1 MTSEIEL
8 DPSRL
13 ALALASAGRSEPLR
27 TELFDCLRRAEAA
40 AGDPLAFREEV
51 RWPLVLA
58 MLQDVD
64 GHRVELSNGIVFEVG
79 PDSRIDKAILLS
91 LDAHPDHFWE
101 PQTTKLILALGKNA
115 KNVIVGG
122 AYIGDQAIPLA
133 VQLQATGGTVHAF
146 EPMDLPFRRL
156 LHNLKLNN
164 VDNLVAHQ
172 LALWDGTGVPVE
184 VLGHAALGSPV
195 ALEGREP
202 EGGEVVGSVTIAD
215 YVRDNELGSVDVIT
229 LDTEGGEERAL
240 LGMRELLSLEPGQA
254 PDIIFEIHRSYVD
267 WTDGLEK
274 TSIVR
279 LLTAHGYRVF
289 AIRDFHSNYSML
301 GEPIEVIPVER
312 TYLEGPPHG
321 FNMLATKKDSLVDEL
336 QLHVVPD
343 VSPKLLLEKGK
354 DPRLHHPTG
363 WL

>member
-1 MTSEIEL
+1 M
-8 DPSRL
+8 
-13 ALALASAGRSEPLR
+13 
-27 TELFDCLRRAEAA
+27 
-40 AGDPLAFREEV
+40 
-51 RWPLVLA
+51 
-58 MLQDVD
+58 
-64 GHRVELSNGIVFEVG
+64 
-79 PDSRIDKAILLS
+79 
-91 LDAHPDHFWE
+91 
-101 PQTTKLILALGKNA
+101 
-115 KNVIVGG
+115 
-122 AYIGDQAIPLA
+122 
-133 VQLQATGGTVHAF
+133 
-146 EPMDLPFRRL
+146 
-156 LHNLKLNN
+156 KLNN

-215 YVRDNELGSVDVIT
+215 YVRDNELGSVEVIT

-321 FNMLATKKDSLVDEL
+321 FNMLATKRDSLVDEL